1 MRNARGTTIQ
11 PIRAALTHRVVAPR
25 QPSQGTPP
33 GLLILH
39 GRGADEGDLLGLAG
53 ALDPRLLIVAARAP
67 FPLGLGYHW
76 YDLLDLG
83 EPELATFARSRE
95 LLERFIG
102 EMVDGYGVDADRLY
116 LAGFSQGAM
125 MSATMTLSQ
134 PSRIAGTALL
144 SGYLPLQTRIET
156 DPAALRGKPFFVA
169 HGTQDPVIPVEA
181 SRMVKAYLAELGA
194 NVTYQEYPIGHQISE
209 QELGEVATWLTGQL
223 DAS

>member
-1 MRNARGTTIQ
+1 MSQTVGTRIQ
-11 PIRAALTHRVVAPR
+11 PISAALTHRVVAPR
-25 QPSQGTPP
+25 EPVDGPPP

-39 GRGADEGDLLGLAG
+39 GRGADEGDLLGLAP
-53 ALDPRLLIVAARAP
+53 ALDPRLLIVAVRAP

-76 YDLLDLG
+76 YDLLHLG
-83 EPELATFARSRE
+83 EPEPATFARSRA

-102 EMVDGYGVDADRLY
+102 EMVEGYGLGAGRFY

-134 PSRIAGTALL
+134 PSRIAGTVLL

-169 HGTQDPVIPVEA
+169 HGTHDPVIPVEA
-181 SRMVKAYLAELGA
+181 SRMVNAHLAGLGA
-194 NVTYQEYPIGHQISE
+194 SVTYREYPLGHQISE
-209 QELGEVATWLTGQL
+209 EELEDVAGWLTGQL
-223 DAS
+223 DAA